1 MFCKWLE
8 ASKGDENKV
17 RFFPSMWGLFQVT
30 MLLGLRCR
38 NKVASFSFSHNLH
51 RSYYDN
57 PPGCRYCF
65 PPSDTRSNAWAPC
78 CLTAHKRQFLKLHP
92 NTDAASH
99 FVAPPVWSR
108 FFLEQ
113 SSLQSFKNECN
124 QSFFWF
130 LFGALNMFGS
140 ERSLPRAED
149 PVGTP
154 MSEMLHR
161 HGDGLPAVAAPT
173 DTWIC
178 MDECQDCINTSA
190 LWCECDTKVDSCFLV
205 FSPLCFSSH
214 DWNPRHMSQPS
225 GVIGTII
232 WATQRHAWP

>member
-1 MFCKWLE
+1 MII
-8 ASKGDENKV
+8 
-17 RFFPSMWGLFQVT
+17 
-30 MLLGLRCR
+30 LLGADIVFLLQIL
-38 NKVASFSFSHNLH
+38 ALMLE
-51 RSYYDN
+51 
-57 PPGCRYCF
+57 P
-65 PPSDTRSNAWAPC
+65 PC

-190 LWCECDTKVDSCFLV
+190 LWCECDTKVDSCFLPPLLLFSWLKPTPYVPALWSNRHDHMSNAATCLTIIQSRFFPSSNAGPCFLISSVCVCAGFGDLEQV
-205 FSPLCFSSH
+205 FLLINSSH
-214 DWNPRHMSQPS
+214 CW
-225 GVIGTII
+225 T
-232 WATQRHAWP
+232 

>member
-1 MFCKWLE
+1 MII
-8 ASKGDENKV
+8 
-17 RFFPSMWGLFQVT
+17 
-30 MLLGLRCR
+30 LLGADIVFLLQIL
-38 NKVASFSFSHNLH
+38 ALMLE
-51 RSYYDN
+51 
-57 PPGCRYCF
+57 P
-65 PPSDTRSNAWAPC
+65 PC
-78 CLTAHKRQFLKLHP
+78 CLTAHKRQLLKLHP

-214 DWNPRHMSQPS
+214 DWNPHHMSQPS